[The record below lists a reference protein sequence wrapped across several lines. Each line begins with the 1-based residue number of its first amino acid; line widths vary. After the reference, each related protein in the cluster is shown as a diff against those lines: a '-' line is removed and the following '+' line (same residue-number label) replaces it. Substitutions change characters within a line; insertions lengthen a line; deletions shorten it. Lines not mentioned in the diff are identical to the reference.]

1 MQQLR
6 ISNDIEVSEFNKKFN
21 TNYHSIMIKRNGSKY
36 HAIVESDIKIKMY
49 EKEVINYFN

>member
-6 ISNDIEVSEFNKKFN
+6 ILNDIEVSEFNKKFN
-21 TNYHSIMIKRNGSKY
+21 TNYHSIMIKRNGNKY